1 VQLKQSGW
9 QWLAWLA
16 LSCLLGLAA
25 LGARAAAPAD
35 AQNVTVEYF
44 GREGCPHCA
53 KAEEFLAELGKE
65 QPQLRIVKRDVQ
77 KEPAAMDRLAQL
89 VQENK
94 AGMARVPAI
103 FAGGQLFIGFSEE
116 IRTDKLIRGALA
128 GQRAQTTSVA
138 EASACDAEESLSCPS
153 SGHTNAGANVGAAP
167 AAPAPEN
174 FEVNFFGRTL
184 TLDDVGLPAFS
195 LAMGVLDGFNPCSMW
210 VLLLM
215 ISILAPLNDR
225 RRMLAIAGTFVLVQ
239 GIAYFIFMAAWLN
252 LFLLIGMSRG
262 SQLVIAAIA
271 LLAGFIN
278 VKDFFAFGRGISL
291 SIPERAKPGIYQ
303 RIRGLLHAPTLT
315 AAIVGAIV
323 LAVLVQIVE
332 FLCTSGFPALFTRIL
347 TLRELETSS
356 YYGYMLLY
364 IAAYMFDDVV
374 VLGTGV
380 ILLSRHRLQEKEGR
394 WLKLIS
400 GLVMIGLG
408 VYLVLGG

>member
-1 VQLKQSGW
+1 MSLKQSGW
-9 QWLAWLA
+9 PWLAWLA
-16 LSCLLGLAA
+16 LSCLLGLMTFA
-25 LGARAAAPAD
+25 ARAAAPAD
-35 AQNVTVEYF
+35 AQSVTVEYF

-53 KAEEFLAELGKE
+53 KAEAFLAELGKE

-128 GQRAQTTSVA
+128 GQRAHTTSVG

-153 SGHTNAGANVGAAP
+153 SGHANVSAAP
-167 AAPAPEN
+167 PAPAPED
-174 FEVNFFGRTL
+174 FEVNFFGRTI

-271 LLAGFIN
+271 LIAGFIN
-278 VKDFFAFGRGISL
+278 VKDFFAFGRGVTL

-303 RIRGLLHAPTLT
+303 RMRKLLHAPTLT

-323 LAVLVQIVE
+323 LAVLVQVVE

-364 IAAYMFDDVV
+364 IAAYMVDDIV

-380 ILLSRHRLQEKEGR
+380 ILLSRHRLQENEGR
-394 WLKLIS
+394 WLKLVS

-408 VYLVLGG
+408 VYLALGG